1 MTKEELRLLLE
12 RHIQRIE
19 YILGKRE
26 TLNNTYSKI
35 RLFYFIVAILGIYF
49 SYGIIPEWI
58 YLISLPGWVVGF
70 LILID
75 RHRRIYQSKEK
86 FEYLRDIKKEHIA
99 RMNLDWANI
108 KYEPTEIDIKRHP
121 FASDL
126 DILGKHSLSH
136 LIDTSIYKES
146 SLRLINWFLETS
158 SNKKE
163 ILKRNEQVKE
173 LTNLPG
179 FWDKLRVI
187 GRFTQFQSSSKDW
200 SIEDMLAWL
209 RLPKKTGFKIPV
221 IILSTLSIVNISLA
235 VLLLIGIGKP
245 LYLVIT
251 FFSYLVYYKLN
262 EQKTAGL
269 FDASYQIDRML
280 TQFKAILFHI
290 EGFKPKNGSELEKL
304 LSVYRDDKERPS
316 QFIKKNQGLINRASL
331 QAFKLMGAV
340 VNFVIPWDLYHA
352 WRIEEFKE
360 ELEPKL
366 STWFDAF
373 YELEALNSLAN
384 FAMLNPEY
392 SWGKFEVDPEGFF
405 DSKGLGHPLISSNA
419 RVTND
424 FRVQRDKDL
433 FLITGSNMAG
443 KSTFLRTVGINLILA
458 YSGAPVCARSL
469 NTDFFRVF
477 SSINITDSLDDGL
490 SHFYT
495 EVKRL
500 RFLLD
505 ELFKENEQ
513 PLFFFVDEIYRGT
526 NNRERYAGSAA
537 FLKEVA
543 GKNGIGLVS
552 SHDLELADLE
562 DEIPQLSNWHFV
574 ESIEDGKMTFE
585 YKLKSGPCPST
596 NALEIMKMEGLPT

>member
-1 MTKEELRLLLE
+1 MTKEELRLSLE

-19 YILGKRE
+19 YIIEERE
-26 TLNNTYSKI
+26 ALNKTYSKV
-35 RLFYFIVAILGIYF
+35 RLTYFLIAIVGIYF
-49 SYGIIPEWI
+49 SYGIIPDGL
-58 YLISLPGWVVGF
+58 YLLSLPVWVFGF
-70 LILID
+70 LFILD
-75 RHRRIYQSKEK
+75 RHRRVYQSKEK

-99 RMNLDWANI
+99 RMDLDWGNI
-108 KYEPTEIDIKRHP
+108 GYKTVELDIKNHP

-126 DILGKHSLSH
+126 DILGKHSLYH

-146 SLRLINWFLETS
+146 ALRLTDWFLETS
-158 SNKKE
+158 PNKQK
-163 ILKRNEQVKE
+163 ILKRQQQVKE
-173 LTNLPG
+173 LALLSG
-179 FWDKLRVI
+179 FRDKLQVI
-187 GRFTQFQSSSKDW
+187 GKFTKFHSNYKDW
-200 SIEDMLAWL
+200 AIEDMLIWL
-209 RLPKKTGFKIPV
+209 RLPKKTGFKVPI
-221 IILSTLSIVNISLA
+221 IILSLLSLANISLG
-235 VLLLIGIGKP
+235 LLLLFGIGKP
-245 LYLVIT
+245 LFLVLT
-251 FFSYLVYYKLN
+251 FVSYLIYYKLN
-262 EQKTAGL
+262 DQKTAGL
-269 FDASYQIDRML
+269 FDAAYQIERVL
-280 TQFKAILFHI
+280 NQFKAILIHI
-290 EGFKPKNGSELEKL
+290 EGFNTKKGSELEKL
-304 LSVYRDDKERPS
+304 LSIYQDEKERPS
-316 QFIKKNQGLINRASL
+316 RFIKKNQGLLSRASL
-331 QAFKLMGAV
+331 QANKLLAAV
-340 VNFVIPWDLYHA
+340 VNYVIPWDLYYS
-352 WRIEEFKE
+352 WRVEELKE
-360 ELEPKL
+360 QLEPKL
-366 STWFDAF
+366 TIWFDTF

-392 SWGKFEVDPEGFF
+392 SWGKFEVDTEGFF
-405 DSKGLGHPLISSNA
+405 DSKELGHPLISSNV

-424 FRVQRDKDL
+424 FKVQKDKDL

-443 KSTFLRTVGINLILA
+443 KSTFLRTIGINLVLA
-458 YSGAPVCARSL
+458 YSGAPVCAGSL
-469 NTDFFRVF
+469 NTGFYRVF

-505 ELFKENEQ
+505 ELLKENEQ